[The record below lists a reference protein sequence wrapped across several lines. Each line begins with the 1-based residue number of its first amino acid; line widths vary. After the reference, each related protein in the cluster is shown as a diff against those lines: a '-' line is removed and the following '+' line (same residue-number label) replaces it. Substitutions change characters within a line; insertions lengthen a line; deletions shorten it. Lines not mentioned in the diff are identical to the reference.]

1 MNNSTIHDLGGYK
14 TMGKVYVDLNKLR
27 AYRAYKGITRRE
39 MSTLLGFK
47 SSSYNNLENG
57 KVDFTIGRLN
67 EVCKILNIDPID
79 ILCIEEDEDEQD

>member
-1 MNNSTIHDLGGYK
+1 
-14 TMGKVYVDLNKLR
+14 MGKVYVDLNKLR

-67 EVCKILNIDPID
+67 KVCEILGIDPRD
-79 ILCIEEDEDEQD
+79 ILVFEEVSDEPHTSE